1 MIYRNS
7 TDLISLQ
14 AMVYDLIIIILRVL
28 QVYAKFLK
36 RLAELNNIC
45 VRTGLWRGKRTLS
58 CLHV

>member
-14 AMVYDLIIIILRVL
+14 AMVYELRIIILRVL
-28 QVYAKFLK
+28 QVYVKFLK

-45 VRTGLWRGKRTLS
+45 VRNGLWRGKRTLS